1 MDFLEAQNY
10 LEKVRSQKGIV
21 LGLDTMRHLMAK
33 LNNPQDKVK
42 FIQVAGTNGKGST
55 AAYLTSI
62 LSEAGIKVGRYTSP
76 AVFSST
82 EQYFAC
88 GSCISESEYAKGMT
102 AVAEAAA
109 RLDGEIPT
117 AFEQETALAF
127 WYFAQKGCELA
138 ILEAGLGGDMDA
150 TNIVTTTVCSIITSI
165 SMDHCRI
172 LGNKLSEIAAHK
184 AGIIKPGAPVICI
197 EQKEDAMEP
206 IRKAA
211 KAADTPLYEVH
222 RDEVRQ
228 IFSDKRES
236 IVFFREFENLHLKM
250 LGSCQPENAALAV
263 QAASVLSRSYPIE
276 KKHIY
281 DGIEKT
287 RWGGRFE
294 LHSGSPDII
303 LDGAHNPDGIRR
315 LRESVNQMFGAVP
328 ICYVCGV
335 LADKDYEKEIEILF
349 GRASE
354 VLTVTPPSPRAMKS
368 TDLKAAIKNRKSNG
382 SSYFTGKSS
391 GCVRNPYNSCKG
403 KRVDETQ
410 RQTVNKQNRDEELW
424 IKKRLNRLYACFWKE
439 SVKIQTERDC

>member
-21 LGLDTMRHLMAK
+21 LGLDTMRHMMAK

-88 GSCISESEYAKGMT
+88 GSCISESEYAKGVT

-109 RLDGEIPT
+109 SLDGETPT

-127 WYFAQKGCELA
+127 WYFAKKGCELA

-172 LGNKLSEIAAHK
+172 LGNKISEIAAHK

-197 EQKEDAMEP
+197 EQREDAMEP
-206 IRKAA
+206 IRAAA

-281 DGIEKT
+281 EGIEKT

-349 GRASE
+349 GRASN
-354 VLTVTPPSPRAMKS
+354 VFTVTPPSPRAMKS
-368 TDLKAAIKNRKSNG
+368 TDLKAAIKERFPQLKVISFDSEDGIEKAMEAAVSQN
-382 SSYFTGKSS
+382 
-391 GCVRNPYNSCKG
+391 NPVVVCG
-403 KRVDETQ
+403 TLTILARVKEWM
-410 RQTVNKQNRDEELW
+410 NCN
-424 IKKRLNRLYACFWKE
+424 NRL
-439 SVKIQTERDC
+439 

>member
-88 GSCISESEYAKGMT
+88 GSCISESEYAKGVT

-109 RLDGEIPT
+109 SLDGETPT

-127 WYFAQKGCELA
+127 WYFAKKGCELA

-172 LGNKLSEIAAHK
+172 LGNKISEIAAHK

-206 IRKAA
+206 IRAAA

-349 GRASE
+349 GSASN
-354 VLTVTPPSPRAMKS
+354 VFTVTPPSPRAMKS
-368 TDLKAAIKNRKSNG
+368 TDLKAAIKKRFSQLKVTSFDSEDGIEKAMEAAVSQNNPVVVCGTLTILARVKEWM
-382 SSYFTGKSS
+382 K
-391 GCVRNPYNSCKG
+391 RND
-403 KRVDETQ
+403 RM
-410 RQTVNKQNRDEELW
+410 
-424 IKKRLNRLYACFWKE
+424 
-439 SVKIQTERDC
+439 

>member
-109 RLDGEIPT
+109 SLDGETPT

-172 LGNKLSEIAAHK
+172 LGNKISEIAAHK

-206 IRKAA
+206 IRAAA

-281 DGIEKT
+281 EGIEKT

-349 GRASE
+349 GRASN
-354 VLTVTPPSPRAMKS
+354 VFTVTPPSPRAMKS
-368 TDLKAAIKNRKSNG
+368 TDLKAAIKKRFSQLKVTSFDSEDGIEKAMEAAVSQNNPVVVCGTLTILARVKEWM
-382 SSYFTGKSS
+382 K
-391 GCVRNPYNSCKG
+391 RND
-403 KRVDETQ
+403 RM
-410 RQTVNKQNRDEELW
+410 
-424 IKKRLNRLYACFWKE
+424 
-439 SVKIQTERDC
+439 

>member
-21 LGLDTMRHLMAK
+21 LGLDTMRHLMVK

-88 GSCISESEYAKGMT
+88 GSCISESEYAKGVT

-109 RLDGEIPT
+109 SLDGETPT

-127 WYFAQKGCELA
+127 WYFAKKGCELA

-172 LGNKLSEIAAHK
+172 LGNKISEIAAHK

-206 IRKAA
+206 IRAAA

-349 GRASE
+349 GRASN
-354 VLTVTPPSPRAMKS
+354 VFTVTPPSPRAMKS
-368 TDLKAAIKNRKSNG
+368 TDLKAAIKKRFSQLKVISFDSEDGIEKAMEAAVSQN
-382 SSYFTGKSS
+382 
-391 GCVRNPYNSCKG
+391 NPVVVCG
-403 KRVDETQ
+403 TLTILARVKEWMKC
-410 RQTVNKQNRDEELW
+410 N
-424 IKKRLNRLYACFWKE
+424 NRL
-439 SVKIQTERDC
+439 

>member
-88 GSCISESEYAKGMT
+88 GSCISESEYAKGVT

-109 RLDGEIPT
+109 SLDGETPT

-172 LGNKLSEIAAHK
+172 LGNKISEIAAHK

-206 IRKAA
+206 IRAAA

-335 LADKDYEKEIEILF
+335 LADKEYEKEIEILF
-349 GRASE
+349 GRASN
-354 VLTVTPPSPRAMKS
+354 VFTVTPPSPRAMKS
-368 TDLKAAIKNRKSNG
+368 TDLKAAIKKRFSQLKVISFDSEDGIEKAMEAAVSQNNPVVVCGTLTILARVKEWM
-382 SSYFTGKSS
+382 K
-391 GCVRNPYNSCKG
+391 RND
-403 KRVDETQ
+403 RM
-410 RQTVNKQNRDEELW
+410 
-424 IKKRLNRLYACFWKE
+424 
-439 SVKIQTERDC
+439 

>member
-88 GSCISESEYAKGMT
+88 GSCISESEYAKGVT

-109 RLDGEIPT
+109 SLDGETPT

-172 LGNKLSEIAAHK
+172 LGNKISEIAAHK

-206 IRKAA
+206 IRAAA

-263 QAASVLSRSYPIE
+263 QAASVLSSSYPIE

-315 LRESVNQMFGAVP
+315 LSESVNQMFGAVP

-349 GRASE
+349 GRASN
-354 VLTVTPPSPRAMKS
+354 VFTVTPPSPRAMKS
-368 TDLKAAIKNRKSNG
+368 TDLKAAIKKRFSQLKVTSFDSEDGIEKAMEAAVSQNNPVVVCGTLTILARVKEWM
-382 SSYFTGKSS
+382 K
-391 GCVRNPYNSCKG
+391 RND
-403 KRVDETQ
+403 RM
-410 RQTVNKQNRDEELW
+410 
-424 IKKRLNRLYACFWKE
+424 
-439 SVKIQTERDC
+439 

>member
-1 MDFLEAQNY
+1 MDFLKAQNY

-88 GSCISESEYAKGMT
+88 GSCISESEYAKGVT

-109 RLDGEIPT
+109 SLDGEIPT

-172 LGNKLSEIAAHK
+172 LGNKISEIAAHK

-206 IRKAA
+206 IRAAA

-281 DGIEKT
+281 EGIEKT

-349 GRASE
+349 GRASN
-354 VLTVTPPSPRAMKS
+354 VFTVTPPSPRAMKS
-368 TDLKAAIKNRKSNG
+368 TDLKAAIKERFPQLKVISFDSEDGIEKAMEAAVSQN
-382 SSYFTGKSS
+382 
-391 GCVRNPYNSCKG
+391 NPVVVCG
-403 KRVDETQ
+403 TLTILARVKEWM
-410 RQTVNKQNRDEELW
+410 NCN
-424 IKKRLNRLYACFWKE
+424 NRL
-439 SVKIQTERDC
+439 

>member
-42 FIQVAGTNGKGST
+42 FIQIAGTNGKGST

-88 GSCISESEYAKGMT
+88 GSCISESEYAQGMT

-109 RLDGEIPT
+109 SLDGETPT

-127 WYFAQKGCELA
+127 WYFAKKGCELA

-172 LGNKLSEIAAHK
+172 LGNKISEIAAHK

-206 IRKAA
+206 IRAAA

-263 QAASVLSRSYPIE
+263 QEASVLSRSYPIE

-349 GRASE
+349 GRASN
-354 VLTVTPPSPRAMKS
+354 VFTVTPPSPRAMKS
-368 TDLKAAIKNRKSNG
+368 TDLKAAIKNRFPQLKVIAFEGNDDIEKAMEAATSQENPVVVCG
-382 SSYFTGKSS
+382 TLTILARVKEWMK
-391 GCVRNPYNSCKG
+391 RN
-403 KRVDETQ
+403 D
-410 RQTVNKQNRDEELW
+410 
-424 IKKRLNRLYACFWKE
+424 RL
-439 SVKIQTERDC
+439 

>member
-21 LGLDTMRHLMAK
+21 LGLDTMRHLMVK

-109 RLDGEIPT
+109 SLDGETPT

-127 WYFAQKGCELA
+127 WYFAKKGCELA

-172 LGNKLSEIAAHK
+172 LGNKISEIAAHK
-184 AGIIKPGAPVICI
+184 AGIIKPGAPIICI
-197 EQKEDAMEP
+197 EQREDAMEP
-206 IRKAA
+206 IRAAA

-349 GRASE
+349 GRASN
-354 VLTVTPPSPRAMKS
+354 VFTVTPPSPRAMKS
-368 TDLKAAIKNRKSNG
+368 TDLKVAIKERFPQLKVTSFDSEDGIEKAMEAAVSQN
-382 SSYFTGKSS
+382 
-391 GCVRNPYNSCKG
+391 NPVVVCG
-403 KRVDETQ
+403 TLTILARVKEWM
-410 RQTVNKQNRDEELW
+410 K
-424 IKKRLNRLYACFWKE
+424 LNDRM
-439 SVKIQTERDC
+439 

>member
-42 FIQVAGTNGKGST
+42 FIQIAGTNGKGST

-88 GSCISESEYAKGMT
+88 GSCISESEYAQGMT

-109 RLDGEIPT
+109 SLDGETPT

-127 WYFAQKGCELA
+127 WYFAKKGCELA

-172 LGNKLSEIAAHK
+172 LGNKISEIAAHK
-184 AGIIKPGAPVICI
+184 AGIIKPGAPIICI

-206 IRKAA
+206 IRAAA

-250 LGSCQPENAALAV
+250 LGSCQPENAALSV

-349 GRASE
+349 GRASN
-354 VLTVTPPSPRAMKS
+354 VFTVTPPSPRAMKS
-368 TDLKAAIKNRKSNG
+368 TDLKVAIKERFPQLKVTSFDSEDGIEKAMEAAVSQN
-382 SSYFTGKSS
+382 
-391 GCVRNPYNSCKG
+391 NPVVVCG
-403 KRVDETQ
+403 TLTILARVKEWM
-410 RQTVNKQNRDEELW
+410 NCN
-424 IKKRLNRLYACFWKE
+424 NRL
-439 SVKIQTERDC
+439 

>member
-62 LSEAGIKVGRYTSP
+62 LSEAGIKIGRYTSP

-88 GSCISESEYAKGMT
+88 GSCISESEYAKGVT

-109 RLDGEIPT
+109 SLDGETPT

-127 WYFAQKGCELA
+127 WYFAKKGCELA

-172 LGNKLSEIAAHK
+172 LGNKISEIAAHK

-206 IRKAA
+206 IRAAA

-281 DGIEKT
+281 EGIEKT

-349 GRASE
+349 GRASN
-354 VLTVTPPSPRAMKS
+354 VFTVTPPSPRAMKS
-368 TDLKAAIKNRKSNG
+368 TDLKAAIKERFPQLKVISFDSEDGIEKAMEAAVSQN
-382 SSYFTGKSS
+382 
-391 GCVRNPYNSCKG
+391 NPVVVCG
-403 KRVDETQ
+403 TLTILARVKEWM
-410 RQTVNKQNRDEELW
+410 NCN
-424 IKKRLNRLYACFWKE
+424 NRL
-439 SVKIQTERDC
+439 

>member
-42 FIQVAGTNGKGST
+42 FIQIAGTNGKGST

-109 RLDGEIPT
+109 SLDGETPT

-172 LGNKLSEIAAHK
+172 LGNKISEIAAHK

-206 IRKAA
+206 IRASA

-349 GRASE
+349 GRASN
-354 VLTVTPPSPRAMKS
+354 VFTVTPPSPRAMKS
-368 TDLKAAIKNRKSNG
+368 TDLKAAIKKRFSQLKVISFDSEDGIEKAMEAAVSQNNPVVVCGTLTILARVKEWM
-382 SSYFTGKSS
+382 K
-391 GCVRNPYNSCKG
+391 RND
-403 KRVDETQ
+403 RM
-410 RQTVNKQNRDEELW
+410 
-424 IKKRLNRLYACFWKE
+424 
-439 SVKIQTERDC
+439 

>member
-88 GSCISESEYAKGMT
+88 GSCISESEYAQGMT

-109 RLDGEIPT
+109 SLDGETPT

-127 WYFAQKGCELA
+127 WYFAKKGCELA

-172 LGNKLSEIAAHK
+172 LGNKISEIAAHK

-206 IRKAA
+206 IRAAA

-287 RWGGRFE
+287 RWSGRFE

-349 GRASE
+349 GRASN
-354 VLTVTPPSPRAMKS
+354 VFTVTPPSPRAMKS
-368 TDLKAAIKNRKSNG
+368 TDLKVAIKERFPQLKVISFDSEDGIEKAMEAAVSQN
-382 SSYFTGKSS
+382 
-391 GCVRNPYNSCKG
+391 NPVVVCG
-403 KRVDETQ
+403 TLTILARVKEWM
-410 RQTVNKQNRDEELW
+410 NCN
-424 IKKRLNRLYACFWKE
+424 NRL
-439 SVKIQTERDC
+439 

>member
-88 GSCISESEYAKGMT
+88 GSCISESEYAKGVT

-109 RLDGEIPT
+109 SLDGETPT

-172 LGNKLSEIAAHK
+172 LGNKISEIAAHK

-206 IRKAA
+206 IRAAA

-349 GRASE
+349 GSASN
-354 VLTVTPPSPRAMKS
+354 VFTVTPPSPRAMKS
-368 TDLKAAIKNRKSNG
+368 TDLKVAIKERFPQLKVTSFDSEDGIEKAMEAAVSQN
-382 SSYFTGKSS
+382 
-391 GCVRNPYNSCKG
+391 NPVVVCG
-403 KRVDETQ
+403 TLTILARVKEWM
-410 RQTVNKQNRDEELW
+410 NCN
-424 IKKRLNRLYACFWKE
+424 NRL
-439 SVKIQTERDC
+439 

>member
-88 GSCISESEYAKGMT
+88 GSCISEREYAKGMT

-109 RLDGEIPT
+109 SLDGETPT

-127 WYFAQKGCELA
+127 WYFAKKGCELA

-172 LGNKLSEIAAHK
+172 LGNKISEIAAHK

-206 IRKAA
+206 IRAAA

-349 GRASE
+349 GRASN
-354 VLTVTPPSPRAMKS
+354 VFTVTPPSPRAMKS
-368 TDLKAAIKNRKSNG
+368 TDLKAAIKKRFSQLKVTSFDSEDGIEKAMEAAVSQNNPVVVCGTLTILARVKEWM
-382 SSYFTGKSS
+382 K
-391 GCVRNPYNSCKG
+391 RND
-403 KRVDETQ
+403 RM
-410 RQTVNKQNRDEELW
+410 
-424 IKKRLNRLYACFWKE
+424 
-439 SVKIQTERDC
+439 

>member
-88 GSCISESEYAKGMT
+88 GSCISESEYAKGVT

-109 RLDGEIPT
+109 SLDGEIPT

-172 LGNKLSEIAAHK
+172 LGNKISEIAAHK

-206 IRKAA
+206 IRAAA

-349 GRASE
+349 GRASN
-354 VLTVTPPSPRAMKS
+354 VFTVTPPSPRAMKS
-368 TDLKAAIKNRKSNG
+368 TDLKAAIKKRFLQLKVISFDSEDGIEKAMEAAVSQNNPVVVCGTLTILARVKEWMKRNNRM
-382 SSYFTGKSS
+382 
-391 GCVRNPYNSCKG
+391 
-403 KRVDETQ
+403 
-410 RQTVNKQNRDEELW
+410 
-424 IKKRLNRLYACFWKE
+424 
-439 SVKIQTERDC
+439 

>member
-88 GSCISESEYAKGMT
+88 GSCISESEYAKGVT

-109 RLDGEIPT
+109 SLDGEIPT

-172 LGNKLSEIAAHK
+172 LGNKISEIAAHK

-197 EQKEDAMEP
+197 EHKEDAMEP
-206 IRKAA
+206 IRAAA

-349 GRASE
+349 GRASN
-354 VLTVTPPSPRAMKS
+354 VFTVTPPSPRAMKS
-368 TDLKAAIKNRKSNG
+368 TDLKAAIKERFPQLKVISFDSEDGIEKAMEAAVSQNNPVVVCGTLTILARVKEWM
-382 SSYFTGKSS
+382 K
-391 GCVRNPYNSCKG
+391 RND
-403 KRVDETQ
+403 RM
-410 RQTVNKQNRDEELW
+410 
-424 IKKRLNRLYACFWKE
+424 
-439 SVKIQTERDC
+439 

>member
-88 GSCISESEYAKGMT
+88 GSCISESEYAKGVT

-109 RLDGEIPT
+109 SLDGETPT

-172 LGNKLSEIAAHK
+172 LGNRISEIAAHK

-206 IRKAA
+206 IRAAA

-349 GRASE
+349 GRASN
-354 VLTVTPPSPRAMKS
+354 VFTVTPPSPRAMKS
-368 TDLKAAIKNRKSNG
+368 TDLKAAIKKRFSQLKVTSFDSEDGIEKAMEAAVSQNNPVVVCGTLTILARVKEWM
-382 SSYFTGKSS
+382 K
-391 GCVRNPYNSCKG
+391 RND
-403 KRVDETQ
+403 RM
-410 RQTVNKQNRDEELW
+410 
-424 IKKRLNRLYACFWKE
+424 
-439 SVKIQTERDC
+439 

>member
-109 RLDGEIPT
+109 SLDGETPT

-127 WYFAQKGCELA
+127 WYFAKKGCELA

-172 LGNKLSEIAAHK
+172 LGNKISEIAAHK

-206 IRKAA
+206 IRAAA

-228 IFSDKRES
+228 MFSDKRES

-349 GRASE
+349 GRASN
-354 VLTVTPPSPRAMKS
+354 VFTVTPPSPRAMKS
-368 TDLKAAIKNRKSNG
+368 TDLKVAIKERFPQLKVTSFDSEDGIEKAMEAAVSQN
-382 SSYFTGKSS
+382 
-391 GCVRNPYNSCKG
+391 NPVVVCG
-403 KRVDETQ
+403 TLTILARVKEWM
-410 RQTVNKQNRDEELW
+410 NCN
-424 IKKRLNRLYACFWKE
+424 NRL
-439 SVKIQTERDC
+439 

>member
-88 GSCISESEYAKGMT
+88 GSCISESEYAKGVT

-109 RLDGEIPT
+109 SLDGETPT

-172 LGNKLSEIAAHK
+172 LGNKISEIAAHK

-206 IRKAA
+206 IRAAA

-349 GRASE
+349 GRASN
-354 VLTVTPPSPRAMKS
+354 VFTVTPPSPRAMKS
-368 TDLKAAIKNRKSNG
+368 TDLKAAIKKRFSQLKVTSFDSEVGIEKAMEAAVSQNNPVVVCGTLTILARVKEWM
-382 SSYFTGKSS
+382 K
-391 GCVRNPYNSCKG
+391 RND
-403 KRVDETQ
+403 RM
-410 RQTVNKQNRDEELW
+410 
-424 IKKRLNRLYACFWKE
+424 
-439 SVKIQTERDC
+439 

>member
-88 GSCISESEYAKGMT
+88 GSCISESEYAKGVT

-109 RLDGEIPT
+109 SLDGEIPT

-172 LGNKLSEIAAHK
+172 LGNKISEIAAHK

-206 IRKAA
+206 IRAAA

-349 GRASE
+349 GRASN
-354 VLTVTPPSPRAMKS
+354 VFTVTPPSPRAMKS
-368 TDLKAAIKNRKSNG
+368 TDLKVA
-382 SSYFTGKSS
+382 
-391 GCVRNPYNSCKG
+391 
-403 KRVDETQ
+403 
-410 RQTVNKQNRDEELW
+410 
-424 IKKRLNRLYACFWKE
+424 IKKRFPQLKVTSFDSEDGIEKAMEAAVSQNNPVVVCGTLTILARVKEWMKCNNRL
-439 SVKIQTERDC
+439 

>member
-88 GSCISESEYAKGMT
+88 GSCISESEYAQGMT

-109 RLDGEIPT
+109 SLDGETPT

-127 WYFAQKGCELA
+127 WYFAKKGCELA

-172 LGNKLSEIAAHK
+172 LGNKISEIAAHK
-184 AGIIKPGAPVICI
+184 AGIIKPGAPIICI

-206 IRKAA
+206 IRAAA

-287 RWGGRFE
+287 RWSGRFE

-349 GRASE
+349 GRASN
-354 VLTVTPPSPRAMKS
+354 VFTVTPPSPRAMKS
-368 TDLKAAIKNRKSNG
+368 TDLKAAIKERFPQLKVTSFDSEDGIEKAMEAAVSQN
-382 SSYFTGKSS
+382 
-391 GCVRNPYNSCKG
+391 NPVVVCG
-403 KRVDETQ
+403 TLTILARVKEWM
-410 RQTVNKQNRDEELW
+410 NCN
-424 IKKRLNRLYACFWKE
+424 NRL
-439 SVKIQTERDC
+439 

>member
-88 GSCISESEYAKGMT
+88 GSCISESEYAKGVT

-109 RLDGEIPT
+109 SLDGETPT

-172 LGNKLSEIAAHK
+172 LGNKISEIAAHK

-206 IRKAA
+206 IRAAA

-294 LHSGSPDII
+294 LHSGSSDII

-349 GRASE
+349 GRASN
-354 VLTVTPPSPRAMKS
+354 VFTVTPPSPRAMKS
-368 TDLKAAIKNRKSNG
+368 TDLKAAIKKRFSQLKVISFDSEDGIEKAMEAAVSQN
-382 SSYFTGKSS
+382 
-391 GCVRNPYNSCKG
+391 NPVVVCG
-403 KRVDETQ
+403 TLTILARVKEWM
-410 RQTVNKQNRDEELW
+410 NCN
-424 IKKRLNRLYACFWKE
+424 NRL
-439 SVKIQTERDC
+439 

>member
-42 FIQVAGTNGKGST
+42 FIQIAGTNGKGST

-88 GSCISESEYAKGMT
+88 GSCISESEYAKGVT

-109 RLDGEIPT
+109 SLDGETPT

-127 WYFAQKGCELA
+127 WYFAKKGCELA

-172 LGNKLSEIAAHK
+172 LGNKISEIAAHK
-184 AGIIKPGAPVICI
+184 AGIIKSGAPVICI

-206 IRKAA
+206 IRAAA

-263 QAASVLSRSYPIE
+263 QAASVLSSSYPIE

-349 GRASE
+349 GRASN
-354 VLTVTPPSPRAMKS
+354 VFTVTPPSPRAMKS
-368 TDLKAAIKNRKSNG
+368 TDLKAAIKKRFSQLKVTSFDSEDGIEKAMEAAVSQNNPVVVCGTLTILARVKEWM
-382 SSYFTGKSS
+382 K
-391 GCVRNPYNSCKG
+391 RND
-403 KRVDETQ
+403 RM
-410 RQTVNKQNRDEELW
+410 
-424 IKKRLNRLYACFWKE
+424 
-439 SVKIQTERDC
+439 

>member
-88 GSCISESEYAKGMT
+88 GSCISESEYAQGMT

-109 RLDGEIPT
+109 SLDGETPT

-127 WYFAQKGCELA
+127 WYFAKKGCELA

-172 LGNKLSEIAAHK
+172 LGNKISEIAAHK
-184 AGIIKPGAPVICI
+184 AGIIKPGAPIICI

-206 IRKAA
+206 IRAAA

-349 GRASE
+349 GRASN
-354 VLTVTPPSPRAMKS
+354 VFTVTPPSSRAMKS
-368 TDLKAAIKNRKSNG
+368 TDLKAAIKERFPQLKVTSFDSEDGIEKAMEAAVSQN
-382 SSYFTGKSS
+382 
-391 GCVRNPYNSCKG
+391 NPVVVCG
-403 KRVDETQ
+403 TLTILARVKEWM
-410 RQTVNKQNRDEELW
+410 NCN
-424 IKKRLNRLYACFWKE
+424 NRL
-439 SVKIQTERDC
+439 

>member
-88 GSCISESEYAKGMT
+88 GSCISESEYAKGVT

-109 RLDGEIPT
+109 SLDGETPT

-127 WYFAQKGCELA
+127 WYFAKKGCELA

-172 LGNKLSEIAAHK
+172 LGNKISEIAAHK

-206 IRKAA
+206 IRAAA

-349 GRASE
+349 GRASN
-354 VLTVTPPSPRAMKS
+354 VFTVTPPSPRAMKS
-368 TDLKAAIKNRKSNG
+368 TDLKAAIKKRFLQLKVISFDSEDGIEKAMEAAVSQNNPVVVCGTLTILARVKEWM
-382 SSYFTGKSS
+382 K
-391 GCVRNPYNSCKG
+391 RND
-403 KRVDETQ
+403 RM
-410 RQTVNKQNRDEELW
+410 
-424 IKKRLNRLYACFWKE
+424 
-439 SVKIQTERDC
+439 

>member
-88 GSCISESEYAKGMT
+88 GSCISESEYAKGVT
-102 AVAEAAA
+102 AVSEAAA
-109 RLDGEIPT
+109 SLDGETPT

-172 LGNKLSEIAAHK
+172 LGNKISEIAAHK

-206 IRKAA
+206 IRAAA

-349 GRASE
+349 GRASN
-354 VLTVTPPSPRAMKS
+354 VFTVTPPSPRAMKS
-368 TDLKAAIKNRKSNG
+368 TDLKAAIKKRFSQLKVTSFDSEDGIEKAMEAAVSQN
-382 SSYFTGKSS
+382 
-391 GCVRNPYNSCKG
+391 NPVVVCG
-403 KRVDETQ
+403 TLTILARVKEWM
-410 RQTVNKQNRDEELW
+410 NCN
-424 IKKRLNRLYACFWKE
+424 NRL
-439 SVKIQTERDC
+439 

>member
-109 RLDGEIPT
+109 SLDGETPT

-127 WYFAQKGCELA
+127 WYFAKKGCELA

-172 LGNKLSEIAAHK
+172 LGNKISEIAAHK

-197 EQKEDAMEP
+197 EQREDAMEP
-206 IRKAA
+206 IRAAA

-250 LGSCQPENAALAV
+250 LGTCQPENAALAL
-263 QAASVLSRSYPIE
+263 QAASVLSCSYPIE

-287 RWGGRFE
+287 RWSGRFE

-349 GRASE
+349 GRASN
-354 VLTVTPPSPRAMKS
+354 VFTVTPPSPRAMKS
-368 TDLKAAIKNRKSNG
+368 TDLKAAIKDRFPQLKVIAFEGNDDIEKAMEAAISQN
-382 SSYFTGKSS
+382 
-391 GCVRNPYNSCKG
+391 NPVVVCG
-403 KRVDETQ
+403 TLTILARVKEWM
-410 RQTVNKQNRDEELW
+410 K
-424 IKKRLNRLYACFWKE
+424 LNDRM
-439 SVKIQTERDC
+439 

>member
-42 FIQVAGTNGKGST
+42 FIQIAGTNGKGST

-88 GSCISESEYAKGMT
+88 GSCISESEYAKGVT
-102 AVAEAAA
+102 AVSEAAA
-109 RLDGEIPT
+109 SLDGETPT

-172 LGNKLSEIAAHK
+172 LGNKISEIAAHK
-184 AGIIKPGAPVICI
+184 AGIIKPGAPIICI
-197 EQKEDAMEP
+197 EQREDAMEP
-206 IRKAA
+206 IRAAA

-349 GRASE
+349 GRASN
-354 VLTVTPPSPRAMKS
+354 VFTVTPPSPRAMKS
-368 TDLKAAIKNRKSNG
+368 TDLKVAIKERFPQLKVTSFDSEDGIEKAMEAAVSQNNPVVVCGTLTILARVKEWM
-382 SSYFTGKSS
+382 K
-391 GCVRNPYNSCKG
+391 RND
-403 KRVDETQ
+403 RM
-410 RQTVNKQNRDEELW
+410 
-424 IKKRLNRLYACFWKE
+424 
-439 SVKIQTERDC
+439 

>member
-88 GSCISESEYAKGMT
+88 GSCISESEYAKGVT

-109 RLDGEIPT
+109 SLDCETPT

-172 LGNKLSEIAAHK
+172 LGNKISEIAAHK

-206 IRKAA
+206 IRAAA

-349 GRASE
+349 GSASN
-354 VLTVTPPSPRAMKS
+354 VFTVTPPSPRAMKS
-368 TDLKAAIKNRKSNG
+368 TDLKAAIKKRFSQLKVTSFDSEDGIEKAMEAAVSQN
-382 SSYFTGKSS
+382 
-391 GCVRNPYNSCKG
+391 NPVVVCG
-403 KRVDETQ
+403 TLTILARVKEWMKC
-410 RQTVNKQNRDEELW
+410 N
-424 IKKRLNRLYACFWKE
+424 NRL
-439 SVKIQTERDC
+439 

>member
-21 LGLDTMRHLMAK
+21 LGLDTMRHLMVK

-88 GSCISESEYAKGMT
+88 GSCISESEYAKGVT

-109 RLDGEIPT
+109 SLDGETPT

-127 WYFAQKGCELA
+127 WYFAKKGCELA

-172 LGNKLSEIAAHK
+172 LGNKISEIAAHK

-206 IRKAA
+206 IRAAA

-349 GRASE
+349 GRASN
-354 VLTVTPPSPRAMKS
+354 VFTVTPPSPRAMKS
-368 TDLKAAIKNRKSNG
+368 TDLKAAIKKRFSQLKVTSFDSEDGIEKAMEAAVSQN
-382 SSYFTGKSS
+382 
-391 GCVRNPYNSCKG
+391 NPVVVCG
-403 KRVDETQ
+403 TLTILARVKEWMKC
-410 RQTVNKQNRDEELW
+410 N
-424 IKKRLNRLYACFWKE
+424 NRL
-439 SVKIQTERDC
+439 

>member
-88 GSCISESEYAKGMT
+88 GSCISESEYAKGVT

-109 RLDGEIPT
+109 SLDGETPT

-172 LGNKLSEIAAHK
+172 LGNKISEIAAHK

-206 IRKAA
+206 IRAAA

-303 LDGAHNPDGIRR
+303 VDGAHNADGIRR

-349 GRASE
+349 GRASN
-354 VLTVTPPSPRAMKS
+354 VFTVTPPSPRAMKS
-368 TDLKAAIKNRKSNG
+368 TDLKAAIKKRFSQLKVTSFDSEDGIEKAMEAAVSQNNPVVVCGTLTILARVKEWM
-382 SSYFTGKSS
+382 K
-391 GCVRNPYNSCKG
+391 RND
-403 KRVDETQ
+403 RM
-410 RQTVNKQNRDEELW
+410 
-424 IKKRLNRLYACFWKE
+424 
-439 SVKIQTERDC
+439 

>member
-88 GSCISESEYAKGMT
+88 GSCISESEYAKGVT
-102 AVAEAAA
+102 AVLEAAA
-109 RLDGEIPT
+109 SLDGETPT

-172 LGNKLSEIAAHK
+172 LGNKISEIAAHK

-206 IRKAA
+206 IRAAA

-349 GRASE
+349 GRASN
-354 VLTVTPPSPRAMKS
+354 VFTVTPPSPRAMKS
-368 TDLKAAIKNRKSNG
+368 TDLKAAIKKRFSQLKVTSFDSEDGIEKAMEAAVSQNNPVVVCGTLTILARVKEWM
-382 SSYFTGKSS
+382 K
-391 GCVRNPYNSCKG
+391 RND
-403 KRVDETQ
+403 RM
-410 RQTVNKQNRDEELW
+410 
-424 IKKRLNRLYACFWKE
+424 
-439 SVKIQTERDC
+439 

>member
-76 AVFSST
+76 AVFSIT

-109 RLDGEIPT
+109 SLDGETPT

-127 WYFAQKGCELA
+127 WYFAKKGCELA

-172 LGNKLSEIAAHK
+172 LGNKISEIAAHK

-206 IRKAA
+206 IRAAA

-349 GRASE
+349 GRASN
-354 VLTVTPPSPRAMKS
+354 VFTVTPPSPRAMKS
-368 TDLKAAIKNRKSNG
+368 TDLKAAIKERFPQLKVISFDSEDGIEKAMEAAVSQN
-382 SSYFTGKSS
+382 
-391 GCVRNPYNSCKG
+391 NPVVVCG
-403 KRVDETQ
+403 TLTILARVKEWM
-410 RQTVNKQNRDEELW
+410 NCN
-424 IKKRLNRLYACFWKE
+424 NRL
-439 SVKIQTERDC
+439 

>member
-109 RLDGEIPT
+109 SLDGETPT

-127 WYFAQKGCELA
+127 WYFAKKGCELA

-172 LGNKLSEIAAHK
+172 LGNKISEIAAHK

-206 IRKAA
+206 IRAAA

-263 QAASVLSRSYPIE
+263 QAASVLSSSYPIE

-349 GRASE
+349 GRASN
-354 VLTVTPPSPRAMKS
+354 VFTVTPPSPRAMKS
-368 TDLKAAIKNRKSNG
+368 TDLKAAIKKRFSQLKVTSFDSEDGIEKAMEAAVSQN
-382 SSYFTGKSS
+382 
-391 GCVRNPYNSCKG
+391 NPVVVCG
-403 KRVDETQ
+403 TLTILARVKEWMKC
-410 RQTVNKQNRDEELW
+410 N
-424 IKKRLNRLYACFWKE
+424 NRL
-439 SVKIQTERDC
+439 

>member
-109 RLDGEIPT
+109 SLDGETPT

-127 WYFAQKGCELA
+127 WYFAKKGCELA

-172 LGNKLSEIAAHK
+172 LGNKISEIAAHK

-206 IRKAA
+206 IRAAA
-211 KAADTPLYEVH
+211 KATDTPLYEVH

-349 GRASE
+349 GRASN
-354 VLTVTPPSPRAMKS
+354 VFTVTPPSPRAMKS
-368 TDLKAAIKNRKSNG
+368 TDLKVAIKERFPQLKVTSFDSEDGIEKAMEAAVSQN
-382 SSYFTGKSS
+382 
-391 GCVRNPYNSCKG
+391 NPVVVCG
-403 KRVDETQ
+403 TLTILARVKEWM
-410 RQTVNKQNRDEELW
+410 NCN
-424 IKKRLNRLYACFWKE
+424 NRL
-439 SVKIQTERDC
+439 

>member
-1 MDFLEAQNY
+1 MDFLEAHNY

-109 RLDGEIPT
+109 RLDGETPT

-172 LGNKLSEIAAHK
+172 LGNKISEIAAHK

-197 EQKEDAMEP
+197 EQKEDAMET
-206 IRKAA
+206 IRAAA

-328 ICYVCGV
+328 ICYICGV

-349 GRASE
+349 GRASK

-368 TDLKAAIKNRKSNG
+368 TDLKAAIKNRFPQLKVIAFEGNDDIEKAMEAATSQENPVVVCG
-382 SSYFTGKSS
+382 TLTILARVKEWMK
-391 GCVRNPYNSCKG
+391 RN
-403 KRVDETQ
+403 D
-410 RQTVNKQNRDEELW
+410 
-424 IKKRLNRLYACFWKE
+424 RL
-439 SVKIQTERDC
+439 

>member
-42 FIQVAGTNGKGST
+42 FIQIAGTNGKGST

-109 RLDGEIPT
+109 SLDGETPT

-127 WYFAQKGCELA
+127 WYFAKKGCELA

-172 LGNKLSEIAAHK
+172 LGNKISEITAHK

-206 IRKAA
+206 IRAAA

-349 GRASE
+349 GRASN
-354 VLTVTPPSPRAMKS
+354 VFTVTPPSPRAMKS
-368 TDLKAAIKNRKSNG
+368 TDLKVAIKERFPQLKVTSFDSEDGIEKAMEAAVSQN
-382 SSYFTGKSS
+382 
-391 GCVRNPYNSCKG
+391 NPVVVCG
-403 KRVDETQ
+403 TLTILARVKEWM
-410 RQTVNKQNRDEELW
+410 NCN
-424 IKKRLNRLYACFWKE
+424 NRL
-439 SVKIQTERDC
+439 

>member
-109 RLDGEIPT
+109 SLDGETPT

-172 LGNKLSEIAAHK
+172 LGNKISEIAAHK

-206 IRKAA
+206 IRAAA

-349 GRASE
+349 GRASN
-354 VLTVTPPSPRAMKS
+354 VFTVTPPSPRAMKS
-368 TDLKAAIKNRKSNG
+368 TDLKAAIKERFPQLKVISFDSEDGIEKAMEAAVSQN
-382 SSYFTGKSS
+382 
-391 GCVRNPYNSCKG
+391 NPVVVCG
-403 KRVDETQ
+403 TLTILARVKEWM
-410 RQTVNKQNRDEELW
+410 NCN
-424 IKKRLNRLYACFWKE
+424 NRL
-439 SVKIQTERDC
+439 

>member
-88 GSCISESEYAKGMT
+88 GGCISESEYAKGMT

-109 RLDGEIPT
+109 SLDGETPT

-172 LGNKLSEIAAHK
+172 LGNKISEIAAHK

-206 IRKAA
+206 IRAAA

-349 GRASE
+349 GRASN
-354 VLTVTPPSPRAMKS
+354 VFTVTPPSPRAMKS
-368 TDLKAAIKNRKSNG
+368 TDLKAAIKKRFSQLKVISFDSEDGIEKAMEAAVSQN
-382 SSYFTGKSS
+382 
-391 GCVRNPYNSCKG
+391 NPVVVCG
-403 KRVDETQ
+403 TLTILARVKEWM
-410 RQTVNKQNRDEELW
+410 NCN
-424 IKKRLNRLYACFWKE
+424 NRL
-439 SVKIQTERDC
+439 